1 MQSRPHVVPWGM
13 NLEECYRVLE
23 LPQGASLAQ
32 VKSAYRR
39 LARRYHPDVNPGD
52 RTAHEKFIL
61 LHQAYEKLV
70 RVLPTLRVPPLQ
82 SEAQSCPP
90 QTSPPLSA
98 FEIQLKHAS
107 YRQLQEFL
115 KYRCYQR
122 AISLVEGLASRL
134 PQDAEVRQWQAIT
147 YQCWARQLIRD
158 RQPQAA
164 REYLHR
170 ALKADPENR
179 TLWQEVE
186 KDFRT
191 LDRLYG
197 KGI

>member
-1 MQSRPHVVPWGM
+1 M
-13 NLEECYRVLE
+13 NLEECYRILE

-61 LHQAYEKLV
+61 LRQAYEKLV
-70 RVLPTLRVPPLQ
+70 RVLPTPTRKPP
-82 SEAQSCPP
+82 SSPP
-90 QTSPPLSA
+90 QRPPTLSA
-98 FEIQLKHAS
+98 FEIQLKQTS

-122 AISLVEGLASRL
+122 ALALVEGLASRL
-134 PQDAEVRQWQAIT
+134 PQDAEVRQWQAVT

-170 ALKADPENR
+170 ALKTDPDNR
-179 TLWQEVE
+179 ILWQEAE

-197 KGI
+197 KAI

>member
-1 MQSRPHVVPWGM
+1 MQSRCHVVPWGM

-39 LARRYHPDVNPGD
+39 LARRYHPDVNPSD
-52 RTAHEKFIL
+52 RAAHEKFIL

-70 RVLPTLRVPPLQ
+70 RVLPTLRVSPIK
-82 SEAQSCPP
+82 SEAQSP
-90 QTSPPLSA
+90 PPLSA
-98 FEIQLKHAS
+98 FEIKLKHAS
-107 YRQLQEFL
+107 YRQLREFL

-134 PQDAEVRQWQAIT
+134 PQDAEVRQWQAVT

-170 ALKADPENR
+170 ALKADPDNR
-179 TLWQEVE
+179 TLWQEAE

-197 KGI
+197 KGV

>member
-1 MQSRPHVVPWGM
+1 MQCKSHVASCRM
-13 NLEECYRVLE
+13 NLDECYRILE
-23 LPQGASLAQ
+23 LSQGASLAQ

-61 LHQAYEKLV
+61 LQQAYEKLV
-70 RVLPTLRVPPLQ
+70 RVLPARPIPVK
-82 SEAQSCPP
+82 SEPQTRPP
-90 QTSPPLSA
+90 QTPPPLSA
-98 FEIQLKHAS
+98 FDIELKHAS

-122 AISLVEGLASRL
+122 AISLVEGLARRL
-134 PQDAEVRQWQAIT
+134 PQDAEVRQWQAVT

-170 ALKADPENR
+170 ALKADPDNR
-179 TLWQEVE
+179 SLWQAVE

-197 KGI
+197 KAI

>member
-1 MQSRPHVVPWGM
+1 MK
-13 NLEECYRVLE
+13 LADCYRVLE
-23 LPQGASLAQ
+23 LPEGASLAQ

-52 RTAHEKFIL
+52 RSAHDKFIL
-61 LHQAYEKLV
+61 LQRAYEQLT
-70 RVLPTLRVPPLQ
+70 RVLPTFRPPA
-82 SEAQSCPP
+82 SSAAAPEPP
-90 QTSPPLSA
+90 PPPPITA
-98 FEIQLKHAS
+98 FDIELKHAG

-115 KYRCYQR
+115 KYRCYDR
-122 AISLVEGLASRL
+122 ALSLVEGLASRL
-134 PQDAEVRQWQAIT
+134 PHDAEVRQWQAVT

-158 RQPQAA
+158 RQPHTA

-170 ALKADPENR
+170 ALKADPDNR
-179 TLWQEVE
+179 SLWQEAE

-197 KGI
+197 KEAPP